1 MKPGLRIDTLRVRR
15 FGHFSDLTLELGPGL
30 HLLYGP
36 NEAGK
41 STLLAFLRAVLFGF
55 EKRGSPE
62 RYAPAEEDAPFGG
75 ELRLST
81 GAGPLLVRRM
91 ATPRGR
97 KSETL
102 TVLGP
107 DGEPVSEER
116 LKDARG
122 HVTRELFFDVF
133 AFRLEEL
140 AGFEQLTEERG
151 ASEALVAASMRGARR
166 LPDAMALLRKNAEQ
180 LYKPNGSN
188 PELNVKLRELEE
200 VQGQLREVGNR
211 PALYFAKRE
220 RLEAL
225 GVEWGGVDSRVREDG
240 RELERLARLESAL
253 GDVSA
258 LVTTRA
264 ELESLPALETFPEGG
279 EARLEAALNQSRTH
293 RGNVA
298 RLAEQLSFTEA
309 ELERLSAPSPV
320 RGREEALRAAV
331 AAYSERSEL
340 VRALPARRAA
350 LGMKRRQVESAL
362 EELGLGVDGPG
373 LVALDLSAGARA
385 GLEALSSRLDVE
397 ETGRREVG
405 GALARARS
413 ERERLDGVLAR
424 TESELAELPD
434 VRPAQVRQQQAG
446 LARMRNARADLE
458 RLGEQKMAARR
469 RIEEL
474 RGPVTE
480 ASPSSSPVIPVWWV
494 PVAAAVA
501 VTLAVAA
508 WLLGDTVVGGLVL
521 VGGLMLT
528 GLLELARRRVESARD
543 EERGAR
549 EAQQQ
554 SRKQEEERLRVELSG
569 YVARE
574 ELARRELL
582 TSATEAGLSPA
593 ATSSDMTTRESALA
607 EALEQAGRRES
618 LSRERDMLRATHD
631 VALRDERQA
640 AELLRGHEARHASL
654 STELTTC
661 LSARRFPA
669 GLPAQAALA
678 LWRDASALRQRWQD
692 LVADE
697 AALSAD
703 EAACADVVSR
713 LRALAAD
720 VARGSARPSEDPHI
734 ARMEHESGAQKAS
747 SGGAL
752 TSSTGARRGVRT
764 PSSPGH
770 EAAVSDAVR
779 TATSQDASAS
789 SSTGHEA
796 AVSGVVRTAT
806 SQDASASSSP
816 GHEAAVSDAVRTAT
830 SQDASASSSPGHEAA
845 VSGVVRTA
853 TSQDASASSS
863 PGHEAAVSGVVR
875 TATSH
880 DAPASLS
887 SGSMDLVVMRV
898 NAALETA
905 RAQET
910 ERRAAEE
917 RRRELREE
925 KARLDELCRTEEA
938 SLAAL
943 LAEGGG
949 GDEETFRRRAV
960 QAHRYAGLTHRAR
973 ELAHRIEART
983 GLSDIEAREALRAL
997 GGEEG
1002 LRTVL
1007 SQLRARHAEAQE
1019 KSKEVLTEQGATQNQ
1034 LEQWENDDL
1043 LARLRI
1049 QEETLRA
1056 KVAELATR
1064 YAEDKLALAL
1074 LGRARRR
1081 FEEEQQPRVVQLA
1094 SEHFALLTEGRY
1106 RRVFIPAG
1114 DEREL
1119 RVSDGERDWSA
1130 AQLSRGTR
1138 EQLYLAFRLAVVRDF
1153 GETRSALPLIV
1164 DDVLV
1169 NFDPGRA
1176 RSAIQLL
1183 AQLAEHQ
1190 QVIAFTCHPWLR
1202 ELFEAEGA
1210 QTQALESRDSA
1221 AALRA
1226 G

>member
-1 MKPGLRIDTLRVRR
+1 MKPGLRIDTVRVRR

-30 HLLYGP
+30 HLLHGP

-41 STLLAFLRAVLFGF
+41 STLLAFLRAMLFGF
-55 EKRGSPE
+55 ERRGNPE
-62 RYAPAEEDAPFGG
+62 RYAAMDEDTPIGG
-75 ELRLST
+75 ELRLFT
-81 GAGPLLVRRM
+81 GTGPLLVRRM
-91 ATPRGR
+91 AAPRGR

-140 AGFEQLTEERG
+140 AGFEQFSKERG
-151 ASEALVAASMRGARR
+151 VSEALVAASMQGARR
-166 LPDAMALLRKNAEQ
+166 LPVAMSQLSKSTEQ
-180 LYKPNGSN
+180 LYKPTGSKSD
-188 PELNVKLRELEE
+188 LNVKLRELEE
-200 VQGQLREVGNR
+200 VQEQLRQEGNR

-220 RLEAL
+220 HLEAL
-225 GVEWGGVDSRVREDG
+225 GIELRGLEARVREDG

-253 GDVSA
+253 GEVAA
-258 LVTTRA
+258 LAEARA
-264 ELESLPALETFPEGG
+264 ELESLPSLETFPEGG
-279 EARLEAALNQSRTH
+279 EARLEDALQRSTTY
-293 RGNVA
+293 RGEVA
-298 RLAEQLSFTEA
+298 RLV
-309 ELERLSAPSPV
+309 ERLGSAETELARLSIPSPV
-320 RGREEALRAAV
+320 RGREEVLRAAV

-424 TESELAELPD
+424 TETELTELPE

-446 LARMRNARADLE
+446 LARMRVARGELE
-458 RLGEQKMAARR
+458 RLGEQKMNARR
-469 RIEEL
+469 LLEGL
-474 RGPVTE
+474 RGPMTE
-480 ASPSSSPVIPVWWV
+480 PPTSSSAVIPVWWV

-501 VTLAVAA
+501 VALAVAA
-508 WLLGDTVVGGLVL
+508 WLLGGTVVGVLGL
-521 VGGLMLT
+521 VGGLLLT
-528 GLLELARRRVESARD
+528 GLLELARRRVESGRD
-543 EERGAR
+543 AERGAW
-549 EAQQQ
+549 EARQQE
-554 SRKQEEERLRVELSG
+554 RKQEEERQRVEVSG
-569 YVARE
+569 LVARE
-574 ELARRELL
+574 ELMRRELL
-582 TSATEAGLSPA
+582 ASATEAGLSPA
-593 ATSSDMTTRESALA
+593 ATAADMTAHETALV

-618 LSRERDMLRATHD
+618 LSRERDTLRATHD
-631 VALRDERQA
+631 VALREERRTGEA
-640 AELLRGHEARHASL
+640 LHGHEARHASL
-654 STELTTC
+654 SNELAAC
-661 LSARRFPA
+661 LSSRRFPA

-692 LVADE
+692 MVADE

-713 LRALAAD
+713 LRALAAE
-720 VARGSARPSEDPHI
+720 VAQGSQRRLHTPEEPRVQEHDLAHVATESTARTTSVTEGGPAASGGSIRASIEAQRVSNTSSATENRPAALVETI
-734 ARMEHESGAQKAS
+734 SASIGAQRVSSPSSVMEDGPAA
-747 SGGAL
+747 SGGGIPTSIGAQRV
-752 TSSTGARRGVRT
+752 SST
-764 PSSPGH
+764 
-770 EAAVSDAVR
+770 
-779 TATSQDASAS
+779 S
-789 SSTGHEA
+789 SSTENSTAHRGTPLAPGSSREA
-796 AVSGVVRTAT
+796 
-806 SQDASASSSP
+806 P
-816 GHEAAVSDAVRTAT
+816 E
-830 SQDASASSSPGHEAA
+830 
-845 VSGVVRTA
+845 
-853 TSQDASASSS
+853 
-863 PGHEAAVSGVVR
+863 
-875 TATSH
+875 
-880 DAPASLS
+880 SLT
-887 SGSMDLVVMRV
+887 SGSMDLLVMRV
-898 NAALETA
+898 SAALEAA
-905 RAQET
+905 REQET
-910 ERRAAEE
+910 ERRTVEE

-938 SLAAL
+938 TLAAL
-943 LAEGGG
+943 LTEGGG

-960 QAHRYAGLTHRAR
+960 QARRYAELTSRAR

-983 GLSDIEAREALRAL
+983 GLSDTEAREALRTL

-1007 SQLRARHAEAQE
+1007 SHLRARHTEAQE
-1019 KSKEVLTEQGATQNQ
+1019 KSKAVLTEQGATQNQ

-1056 KVAELATR
+1056 KVAELASR

-1114 DEREL
+1114 DEHEL
-1119 RVSDGERDWSA
+1119 RVSDGERDWDA

-1153 GETRSALPLIV
+1153 GETRGALPLIV

-1176 RSAIQLL
+1176 RSAIHLL
-1183 AQLAEHQ
+1183 ARIAEHQ

-1202 ELFEAEGA
+1202 ELFDAEGA
-1210 QTQALESRDSA
+1210 HTQALEARDSA
-1221 AALRA
+1221 TALRA

>member
-62 RYAPAEEDAPFGG
+62 RYAPPEDDAPFGG

-81 GAGPLLVRRM
+81 GMGPLLVRRM
-91 ATPRGR
+91 AAPKGR

-107 DGEPVSEER
+107 NGDAVSEER

-166 LPDAMALLRKNAEQ
+166 LPEAMSSLRKNAEQ

-200 VQGQLREVGNR
+200 VQAQLREVGNR
-211 PALYFAKRE
+211 PALYFSKRE
-220 RLEAL
+220 RLESL
-225 GVEWGGVDSRVREDG
+225 GVELGGLDSRLREDG

-253 GDVSA
+253 GDVSSLA
-258 LVTTRA
+258 TTRA
-264 ELESLPALETFPEGG
+264 ELESLPSLETFPEGG
-279 EARLEAALNQSRTH
+279 EARLEEALQRSRTH

-413 ERERLDGVLAR
+413 ERERVEGVLAR
-424 TESELAELPD
+424 TELELAELPD

-446 LARMRNARADLE
+446 LARMRVARADLE
-458 RLGEQKMAARR
+458 RLGEQKMEARR
-469 RIEEL
+469 RIDGL

-480 ASPSSSPVIPVWWV
+480 LPSSSSPVIPVWLV

-508 WLLGDTVVGGLVL
+508 WLLGGTVVGVLGLVGGLVL
-521 VGGLMLT
+521 T
-528 GLLELARRRVESARD
+528 GLLEFARRKVESARD
-543 EERGAR
+543 AERGAW

-554 SRKQEEERLRVELSG
+554 SRKQEEERLRVELAG

-582 TSATEAGLSPA
+582 ASATEAGLSPA
-593 ATSSDMTTRESALA
+593 ATSSDMAARESALA

-618 LSRERDMLRATHD
+618 LSRERDTLRSTHD
-631 VALRDERQA
+631 LALRDERQA
-640 AELLRGHEARHASL
+640 DELLRGHEARHASL
-654 STELTTC
+654 STELTAC
-661 LSARRFPA
+661 LSARCFPV

-713 LRALAAD
+713 LRALATD
-720 VARGSARPSEDPHI
+720 VAPGATRLSEDSNLP
-734 ARMEHESGAQKAS
+734 RMEHERGSANAS
-747 SGGAL
+747 SKE
-752 TSSTGARRGVRT
+752 SST
-764 PSSPGH
+764 
-770 EAAVSDAVR
+770 
-779 TATSQDASAS
+779 AS
-789 SSTGHEA
+789 SE
-796 AVSGVVRTAT
+796 
-806 SQDASASSSP
+806 
-816 GHEAAVSDAVRTAT
+816 
-830 SQDASASSSPGHEAA
+830 
-845 VSGVVRTA
+845 
-853 TSQDASASSS
+853 
-863 PGHEAAVSGVVR
+863 
-875 TATSH
+875 
-880 DAPASLS
+880 
-887 SGSMDLVVMRV
+887 SMDLVVMRV

-905 RAQET
+905 REQET

-938 SLAAL
+938 SLSAL

-960 QAHRYAGLTHRAR
+960 QAHRYAELTHRAR

-983 GLSDIEAREALRAL
+983 GLSDTEAREALRAL

-1007 SQLRARHAEAQE
+1007 SQVRARHAEAQE
-1019 KSKEVLTEQGATQNQ
+1019 KSKEVLTEQGATRNQ

-1210 QTQALESRDSA
+1210 QTQTLESRDSA
-1221 AALRA
+1221 ATLRA
-1226 G
+1226 V

>member
-30 HLLYGP
+30 HLLHGP

-55 EKRGSPE
+55 ERRGNPE
-62 RYAPAEEDAPFGG
+62 RYAALDEDTTIGG
-75 ELRLST
+75 ELRLFTAS
-81 GAGPLLVRRM
+81 GPLLVRRM
-91 ATPRGR
+91 AAPRGK

-102 TVLGP
+102 TVLGSE
-107 DGEPVSEER
+107 GEPVSEER
-116 LKDARG
+116 LHAARG

-140 AGFEQLTEERG
+140 TGFEQFAKERG
-151 ASEALVAASMRGARR
+151 VSEALVAASMQGARR
-166 LPDAMALLRKNAEQ
+166 LPVAMSELSKSAEQ
-180 LYKPNGSN
+180 LYKPTGSKS
-188 PELNVKLRELEE
+188 ELNVKLRELEE
-200 VQGQLREVGNR
+200 VQEQLRDVGNR

-220 RLEAL
+220 RLESL
-225 GVEWGGVDSRVREDG
+225 GVELGGLESRVHEDS

-253 GDVSA
+253 GDVAA
-258 LVTTRA
+258 LATART
-264 ELESLPALETFPEGG
+264 ELESLPALETFPQGG

-309 ELERLSAPSPV
+309 ELARLSAPSPV
-320 RGREEALRAAV
+320 RGQEDALRAAV

-413 ERERLDGVLAR
+413 ERERLEGVLAR
-424 TESELAELPD
+424 AESELAELPD
-434 VRPAQVRQQQAG
+434 VRPAQVRQQQTG
-446 LARMRNARADLE
+446 LARMRDARLDLE

-474 RGPVTE
+474 RGLVTE
-480 ASPSSSPVIPVWWV
+480 PPTASSPVIPVWWV

-508 WLLGDTVVGGLVL
+508 WLLGGTVVGVLGLA
-521 VGGLMLT
+521 GGLMLT

-543 EERGAR
+543 AERGAR
-549 EAQQQ
+549 EARQQ

-582 TSATEAGLSPA
+582 ASATEAGLSPA
-593 ATSSDMTTRESALA
+593 ATSSDMTARESVLA
-607 EALEQAGRRES
+607 EALEHAGRREA
-618 LSRERDMLRATHD
+618 LSRERDTLRATHD
-631 VALRDERQA
+631 LALRDERQA
-640 AELLRGHEARHASL
+640 DELLRGHEARHASL
-654 STELTTC
+654 SMELTTC

-713 LRALAAD
+713 LRALA
-720 VARGSARPSEDPHI
+720 
-734 ARMEHESGAQKAS
+734 MEG
-747 SGGAL
+747 L
-752 TSSTGARRGVRT
+752 L
-764 PSSPGH
+764 P
-770 EAAVSDAVR
+770 EAEAPVS
-779 TATSQDASAS
+779 Q
-789 SSTGHEA
+789 
-796 AVSGVVRTAT
+796 
-806 SQDASASSSP
+806 
-816 GHEAAVSDAVRTAT
+816 
-830 SQDASASSSPGHEAA
+830 
-845 VSGVVRTA
+845 
-853 TSQDASASSS
+853 
-863 PGHEAAVSGVVR
+863 
-875 TATSH
+875 
-880 DAPASLS
+880 S
-887 SGSMDLVVMRV
+887 SGSMDLVVLRV
-898 NAALETA
+898 NAALEAA
-905 RAQET
+905 REQET

-925 KARLDELCRTEEA
+925 KAHLDELCRTEEA
-938 SLAAL
+938 ALAAL
-943 LAEGGG
+943 LSEGGG

-960 QAHRYAGLTHRAR
+960 QAHRHAELTRHAR

-983 GLSDIEAREALRAL
+983 GLSDTEAREALRAL

-1153 GETRSALPLIV
+1153 GETRGALPLIV

-1176 RSAIQLL
+1176 RSAIHLL
-1183 AQLAEHQ
+1183 ARLAEHQ

-1210 QTQALESRDSA
+1210 QTQTLESRDSI
-1221 AALRA
+1221 AALQA

>member
-62 RYAPAEEDAPFGG
+62 RYAPAEDDAPFGG

-81 GAGPLLVRRM
+81 GMGPLLVRRM
-91 ATPRGR
+91 AAPRGR

-116 LKDARG
+116 LKEARG

-166 LPDAMALLRKNAEQ
+166 LPEAMTLLRKNAEQ

-200 VQGQLREVGNR
+200 VQEQLREVGNR
-211 PALYFAKRE
+211 PALYFSKRE

-225 GVEWGGVDSRVREDG
+225 GVELGGLDSRVREDG

-253 GDVSA
+253 GEVSSLA
-258 LVTTRA
+258 TTRA
-264 ELESLPALETFPEGG
+264 ELESLPSLETFPEGG
-279 EARLEAALNQSRTH
+279 EARLEEALQRSGSYRAE
-293 RGNVA
+293 VA
-298 RLAEQLSFTEA
+298 RLAERLVSTEA
-309 ELERLSAPSPV
+309 ELKRLSAPSPV
-320 RGREEALRAAV
+320 RGREDALRAAV

-413 ERERLDGVLAR
+413 ERERLEGVLAR
-424 TESELAELPD
+424 TESELAELPE

-446 LARMRNARADLE
+446 LARMRVARADLE
-458 RLGEQKMAARR
+458 RLGEQKMEARR
-469 RIEEL
+469 RIEGL

-480 ASPSSSPVIPVWWV
+480 LPSASSPVIPVWLV

-508 WLLGDTVVGGLVL
+508 WLLGGTGVGVLGLVGGLVL
-521 VGGLMLT
+521 T
-528 GLLELARRRVESARD
+528 GLLEFARRKVESSRD
-543 EERGAR
+543 AERETR

-554 SRKQEEERLRVELSG
+554 SRKQEEERLRVELAG

-582 TSATEAGLSPA
+582 ASATDAGLSPA
-593 ATSSDMTTRESALA
+593 ATSADMTARESALE

-618 LSRERDMLRATHD
+618 LSRERDTLRATHD
-631 VALRDERQA
+631 LALRDERQA
-640 AELLRGHEARHASL
+640 DELLRGHEARHASL
-654 STELTTC
+654 SAELNAC

-720 VARGSARPSEDPHI
+720 MGQGGARPPEVSNLP
-734 ARMEHESGAQKAS
+734 RMEHERGSANAS
-747 SGGAL
+747 STESSTSSSEGVL
-752 TSSTGARRGVRT
+752 PSSTGTQRGARAPLST
-764 PSSPGH
+764 EH
-770 EAAVSDAVR
+770 EAATSGASG
-779 TATSQDASAS
+779 TAYRGLSQEAPSSQAS
-789 SSTGHEA
+789 S
-796 AVSGVVRTAT
+796 
-806 SQDASASSSP
+806 
-816 GHEAAVSDAVRTAT
+816 
-830 SQDASASSSPGHEAA
+830 
-845 VSGVVRTA
+845 
-853 TSQDASASSS
+853 
-863 PGHEAAVSGVVR
+863 
-875 TATSH
+875 
-880 DAPASLS
+880 
-887 SGSMDLVVMRV
+887 SMDLVVMRV
-898 NAALETA
+898 NAALEAA
-905 RAQET
+905 REQEA

-938 SLAAL
+938 ALAAL

-960 QAHRYAGLTHRAR
+960 QAHRYAELTHRAR

-983 GLSDIEAREALRAL
+983 GLSDAEAREALRAL

-1002 LRTVL
+1002 LRAVL
-1007 SQLRARHAEAQE
+1007 SQVRARHAEAQE

-1210 QTQALESRDSA
+1210 QTQTLESRDSA
-1221 AALRA
+1221 ATLRA
-1226 G
+1226 V